1 MLVSKVTVGF
11 VVQTFDQELGRFT
24 SQAFI
29 AGDQVDYEDDN
40 GNPVDADECKVE
52 RGDIMSEPYIGF
64 DMIQPQ
70 DDPRIT
76 INEELQLAI
85 CTCVDLAN
93 DNIYGDGDPELDE
106 TCKAQHAALGTVVKM
121 LEECR
126 RQRDNMPTNEV
137 KPTAYQ
143 QVISE
148 LATDSDGNEDLLDKA
163 LEAMKQEAMA
173 EANA

>member
-1 MLVSKVTVGF
+1 
-11 VVQTFDQELGRFT
+11 
-24 SQAFI
+24 
-29 AGDQVDYEDDN
+29 
-40 GNPVDADECKVE
+40 
-52 RGDIMSEPYIGF
+52 MSEPYIGF

-137 KPTAYQ
+137 KPTNTVNA
-143 QVISE
+143 E
-148 LATDSDGNEDLLDKA
+148 LVSCCENALADLEGIMPEFEPSGDREHPGWLTIEELKATLGRDVSPGGN
-163 LEAMKQEAMA
+163 
-173 EANA
+173 